1 MANAHRPVARV
12 ILSCFLLLG
21 VVSSVPRLVA
31 GLPPQKAIWKPEIRA
46 FETRDKLHPPPQ
58 NAVLFIGSSS
68 FRKWSAMAEDFP
80 GIQVINRGFGG
91 SELDDSTAYAD
102 RILFPY
108 HPRVVVLYAGDN
120 DLAAGK
126 SPGTVVAE
134 YTDFVSVV
142 HARLPQTRIVFVSIK
157 PSLARWNLREEI
169 VETNRRIAAIHS
181 DNLAFVD
188 IYSHMLG
195 PDGRPR
201 KELLLSD
208 GLHPSEQCY
217 RLWASL
223 IRPYLF

>member
-1 MANAHRPVARV
+1 
-12 ILSCFLLLG
+12 
-21 VVSSVPRLVA
+21 
-31 GLPPQKAIWKPEIRA
+31 
-46 FETRDKLHPPPQ
+46 
-58 NAVLFIGSSS
+58 
-68 FRKWSAMAEDFP
+68 MAEDFP

-108 HPRVVVLYAGDN
+108 HPRIVVLYAGDN